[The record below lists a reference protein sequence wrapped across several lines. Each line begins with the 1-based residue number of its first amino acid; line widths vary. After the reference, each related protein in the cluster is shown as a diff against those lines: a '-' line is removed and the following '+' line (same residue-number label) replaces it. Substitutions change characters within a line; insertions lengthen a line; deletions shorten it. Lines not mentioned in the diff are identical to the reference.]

1 MKLFKKVIISLC
13 IITMILCIVV
23 SYKVNADIDYAAKVK
38 SIKSGAKADT
48 TVANPIKN
56 IGQAVVTIIRVV
68 AVGVAVL
75 MLIVLAMKYMSA
87 APSERA
93 SIKKSSIMYVIGA
106 IVVFAAAGILGI
118 IQNFANN
125 LNN

>member
-1 MKLFKKVIISLC
+1 MSKKIIK
-13 IITMILCIVV
+13 IL
-23 SYKVNADIDYAAKVK
+23 
-38 SIKSGAKADT
+38 SI
-48 TVANPIKN
+48 
-56 IGQAVVTIIRVV
+56 
-68 AVGVAVL
+68 VL
-75 MLIVLAMKYMSA
+75 MTIFVCNIFCTVHAAGGAYKSAAAFDGTAPNSVLSVAKTFAENVIVILRIVGIALAMGILLIIAMKYMSA